1 MRKLWLFVIVALLG
15 LLSVGGAYYGRHGYR
30 AISFVSGTEYQ
41 IGERGST
48 IISVTDVFGN
58 PVSADWCNVTIY
70 YPDKTV
76 FVDNQPMT
84 QGGAS
89 GSWYYEFTVPNQ
101 LGNYEQYVVCQVTTI
116 TGKRQISARKAFHA
130 QQTLT
135 LVNETSSA
143 IITIL
148 T

>member
-1 MRKLWLFVIVALLG
+1 VRKLWLIVLVALLG
-15 LLSVGGAYYGRHGYR
+15 LVSVGGAYYGRYGYR
-30 AISFVSGTEYQ
+30 AINFVSGTEYQ
-41 IGERGST
+41 IGEKGST
-48 IISVTDVFGN
+48 IISVTDAFGN
-58 PVSADWCNVTIY
+58 AVSADWCNVTIY

-76 FVDNQPMT
+76 FVNAQPMT
-84 QGGAS
+84 QGGAP

-116 TGKRQISARKAFHA
+116 TGTRQISARKAFHTS
-130 QQTLT
+130 QPLT

-143 IITIL
+143 IVTIL